1 MGKRILFL
9 DTTHPVLPQMLEDAG
24 FICEHFYSRDR
35 GEALA
40 AIGGFN
46 GLITRSKFTID
57 KEFIDKAANL
67 QFIGRVGAGM
77 ENIDVDYA
85 RSRQILCFNAPE
97 GNRDAVAEHTTGMLL
112 ALTNNLLIAD
122 REVRRGLW
130 KREENR
136 GTEIGGKTIGI
147 IGYGNMG
154 TAFAKRLTGFGVNV
168 IAYDKYKTGFGN
180 DSVEEVTMDELF
192 RRADIVSLHLPL
204 TEETGN
210 LVNDEWLSAFSKK
223 IILINTSRGRIVNT
237 AALVKALKNN
247 TVTGA
252 CLDVL
257 EYESSSF
264 ENLYNKNLPSGFDFL
279 IKSDKV
285 VLSPHIAG
293 WTHESNRKLAE
304 VIATKIIARFK
315 Q

>member
-24 FICEHFYSRDR
+24 FICEHFYSLDR

-180 DSVEEVTMDELF
+180 NRVEEVTMDDLF